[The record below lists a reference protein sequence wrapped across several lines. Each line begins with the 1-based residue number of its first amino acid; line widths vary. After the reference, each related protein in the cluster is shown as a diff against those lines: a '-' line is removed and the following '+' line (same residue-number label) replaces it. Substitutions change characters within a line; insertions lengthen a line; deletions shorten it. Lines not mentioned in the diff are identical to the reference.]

1 MIPKRIEMPVQ
12 VEEILGKLREHGYE
26 AFAVGG
32 CVRDAILGRI
42 PGDWDITTSAHPE
55 EVKQVFGHTI
65 DTGLQHGTVT
75 VMRDHIGYE
84 ITTYRIDGE
93 YEDGR
98 HPKEVVFTAELRED
112 LRRRDFTINAMA
124 YSHETGI
131 VDIFGGAE
139 DLAARRIR
147 CVGDAGE
154 RFTEDA
160 LRILRAVRFS
170 AQLGFSIEK
179 KTWQALCE
187 LAPSLVHVSKERVQV
202 ELTKTLLSDRP
213 EFIWKTEAAGLAPYI
228 SKTFPEVF
236 AAWKKQKSCAKQSLK
251 EKICSKDVPAADKD
265 AIKTETV
272 AQQGHMFVKH
282 ECETDMAGE
291 ISAAAAHLPAEKAL
305 RWSYFLAPAG
315 EGTCVRVLRE
325 LKMDNDTIDKA
336 KILSRFAFTQMEPE
350 ESAVR
355 HAMSAMEDAV
365 FDWLLL
371 LQEVLMPER
380 MDTVEMVRSL
390 ARQIRERGD
399 CIRLKTL
406 AVTGKDLIQAGI
418 QPGPALGKT
427 LHLLFEKVLE
437 NPAWN
442 EKERLLAEVEVL
454 KQSQNA
460 KTSKA

>member
-131 VDIFGGAE
+131 VDIFGGTE

-170 AQLGFSIEK
+170 AQLGFSIEEM
-179 KTWQALCE
+179 TWQALCE

-213 EFIWKTEAAGLAPYI
+213 EYIWKTEAAGLAPYI

-236 AAWKKQKSCAKQSLK
+236 AAWKERKR
-251 EKICSKDVPAADKD
+251 
-265 AIKTETV
+265 
-272 AQQGHMFVKH
+272 
-282 ECETDMAGE
+282 
-291 ISAAAAHLPAEKAL
+291 ISGAAAHLPAEKAL
-305 RWSYFLAPAG
+305 RWAYFLAPAG
-315 EGTCVRVLRE
+315 EESCVRVLRE

-336 KILSRFAFTQMEPE
+336 KILSRFAFTQIEPE
-350 ESAVR
+350 EVSVR
-355 HAMSAMEDAV
+355 RAMSAMEDMV

-380 MDTVEMVRSL
+380 MDAVEMVRSL
-390 ARQIRERGD
+390 AKQIRERSD

-442 EKERLLAEVEVL
+442 EKDRLLAEVEVL

-460 KTSKA
+460 EISKA

>member
-131 VDIFGGAE
+131 VDIFGGTE

-170 AQLGFSIEK
+170 AQLGFSIEEM
-179 KTWQALCE
+179 TWQALCE

-213 EFIWKTEAAGLAPYI
+213 EYIWKTEAAGLAPYI

-236 AAWKKQKSCAKQSLK
+236 AAWKERKC
-251 EKICSKDVPAADKD
+251 
-265 AIKTETV
+265 
-272 AQQGHMFVKH
+272 
-282 ECETDMAGE
+282 
-291 ISAAAAHLPAEKAL
+291 ISGAAAHLPAEKAL
-305 RWSYFLAPAG
+305 RWAYFLAPAG
-315 EGTCVRVLRE
+315 EESCVRVLRE

-336 KILSRFAFTQMEPE
+336 KILSRFAFTQIEPE
-350 ESAVR
+350 EVSVR
-355 HAMSAMEDAV
+355 RAMSAMEDTV

-380 MDTVEMVRSL
+380 MDAVEMVRSL
-390 ARQIRERGD
+390 AKQIRERGD

-442 EKERLLAEVEVL
+442 EKERLLTEVEVL

-460 KTSKA
+460 EISKA

>member
-98 HPKEVVFTAELRED
+98 HPKEVIFTAELRED

-139 DLAARRIR
+139 DLAAHRIR
-147 CVGDAGE
+147 CVGDARE

-170 AQLGFSIEK
+170 AQLGFSIEEM
-179 KTWQALCE
+179 TWQALCE
-187 LAPSLVHVSKERVQV
+187 LAPSLIHVSKERVQV

-213 EFIWKTEAAGLAPYI
+213 EFIWKTEAAGLSPYI

-236 AAWKKQKSCAKQSLK
+236 AAWKERERIS
-251 EKICSKDVPAADKD
+251 DV
-265 AIKTETV
+265 
-272 AQQGHMFVKH
+272 
-282 ECETDMAGE
+282 
-291 ISAAAAHLPAEKAL
+291 AAHLPSEKAL
-305 RWSYFLAPAG
+305 RWAYFLAPAG
-315 EGTCVRVLRE
+315 EESCVRVLRE
-325 LKMDNDTIDKA
+325 LKMDNDTVDKA
-336 KILSRFAFTQMEPE
+336 KILSRFVFTQIEPE
-350 ESAVR
+350 EMSVR
-355 HAMSAMEDAV
+355 RAMSAMEDTV

-371 LQEVLMPER
+371 LQEVLTPER
-380 MDTVEMVRSL
+380 MDAVEQVRLL
-390 ARQIRERGD
+390 AKRIRERGD
-399 CIRLKTL
+399 CIRLKHL
-406 AVTGKDLIQAGI
+406 AVTGKDLIHAGI

-442 EKERLLAEVEVL
+442 EKEQLLAEVEAL
-454 KQSQNA
+454 KQ
-460 KTSKA
+460 

>member
-1 MIPKRIEMPVQ
+1 MPVQ

-131 VDIFGGAE
+131 VDIFGGTE

-170 AQLGFSIEK
+170 AQLGFSIEEM
-179 KTWQALCE
+179 TWQALCE

-213 EFIWKTEAAGLAPYI
+213 EYIWKTEAAGLAPYI

-236 AAWKKQKSCAKQSLK
+236 AAWKERKR
-251 EKICSKDVPAADKD
+251 
-265 AIKTETV
+265 
-272 AQQGHMFVKH
+272 
-282 ECETDMAGE
+282 
-291 ISAAAAHLPAEKAL
+291 ISGAAAHLPAEKAL
-305 RWSYFLAPAG
+305 RWAYFLAPAG
-315 EGTCVRVLRE
+315 EESCVRVLRE

-336 KILSRFAFTQMEPE
+336 KILSRFAFTQIEPE
-350 ESAVR
+350 EVSVR
-355 HAMSAMEDAV
+355 RAMSAMEDMV

-371 LQEVLMPER
+371 LQEILMPER
-380 MDTVEMVRSL
+380 MDAVEMVRSL
-390 ARQIRERGD
+390 AKQIRERSD

-442 EKERLLAEVEVL
+442 EKARLLTEVEVL

-460 KTSKA
+460 EIRKA

>member
-131 VDIFGGAE
+131 VDIFGGTE

-170 AQLGFSIEK
+170 AQLGFSIEEM
-179 KTWQALCE
+179 TWQALCG

-213 EFIWKTEAAGLAPYI
+213 EYIWKTEAAGLAPYI

-236 AAWKKQKSCAKQSLK
+236 AAWKERKC
-251 EKICSKDVPAADKD
+251 
-265 AIKTETV
+265 
-272 AQQGHMFVKH
+272 
-282 ECETDMAGE
+282 
-291 ISAAAAHLPAEKAL
+291 ISGAAAHLPAEKAL
-305 RWSYFLAPAG
+305 RWAYFLAPAG
-315 EGTCVRVLRE
+315 EESCVRVLRE

-336 KILSRFAFTQMEPE
+336 KILSRFAFTQIEPE
-350 ESAVR
+350 EVSVR
-355 HAMSAMEDAV
+355 RAMSAMEDMV

-380 MDTVEMVRSL
+380 MDAVKMVRSL
-390 ARQIRERGD
+390 AKQIRERSD

-442 EKERLLAEVEVL
+442 EKDRLLTEVEVL

-460 KTSKA
+460 EISKA

>member
-131 VDIFGGAE
+131 VDIFGGTE

-170 AQLGFSIEK
+170 AQLGFSIEEM
-179 KTWQALCE
+179 TWQALCE

-213 EFIWKTEAAGLAPYI
+213 EYIWKTEAAGLAPYI

-236 AAWKKQKSCAKQSLK
+236 AAWKERKR
-251 EKICSKDVPAADKD
+251 
-265 AIKTETV
+265 
-272 AQQGHMFVKH
+272 
-282 ECETDMAGE
+282 
-291 ISAAAAHLPAEKAL
+291 ISGAAAHLPAEKAL
-305 RWSYFLAPAG
+305 RWAYFLAPAG
-315 EGTCVRVLRE
+315 EESCVRVLRE

-336 KILSRFAFTQMEPE
+336 KILSRFVFTQMEPE
-350 ESAVR
+350 EDAVR
-355 HAMSAMEDAV
+355 HAMSAMEDMV

-380 MDTVEMVRSL
+380 MDAVEMVRSL
-390 ARQIRERGD
+390 AKQIRERGD
-399 CIRLKTL
+399 CIRLKML

-460 KTSKA
+460 EISKA

>member
-1 MIPKRIEMPVQ
+1 MPVQ

-131 VDIFGGAE
+131 VDIFGGTE

-170 AQLGFSIEK
+170 AQLGFSIEEM
-179 KTWQALCE
+179 TWQALCE

-213 EFIWKTEAAGLAPYI
+213 EYIWKTEAAGLAPYI

-236 AAWKKQKSCAKQSLK
+236 AAWKDRKR
-251 EKICSKDVPAADKD
+251 
-265 AIKTETV
+265 
-272 AQQGHMFVKH
+272 
-282 ECETDMAGE
+282 
-291 ISAAAAHLPAEKAL
+291 ISGAAAHLPAEKAL
-305 RWSYFLAPAG
+305 RWAYFLAPAG
-315 EGTCVRVLRE
+315 EESCVRVLRE

-336 KILSRFAFTQMEPE
+336 KILSRFAFTQIEPE
-350 ESAVR
+350 EVSVR
-355 HAMSAMEDAV
+355 RAMSAMEDMV

-380 MDTVEMVRSL
+380 MDAVEMVRSL
-390 ARQIRERGD
+390 AKQIRERSD

-442 EKERLLAEVEVL
+442 EKDRLLTEVEVL

-460 KTSKA
+460 EISKA

>member
-131 VDIFGGAE
+131 VDIFGGTE

-170 AQLGFSIEK
+170 AQLGFSIEEM
-179 KTWQALCE
+179 TWQALCE

-213 EFIWKTEAAGLAPYI
+213 EYIWKTEAAGLAPYI

-236 AAWKKQKSCAKQSLK
+236 AAWKERKC
-251 EKICSKDVPAADKD
+251 
-265 AIKTETV
+265 
-272 AQQGHMFVKH
+272 
-282 ECETDMAGE
+282 
-291 ISAAAAHLPAEKAL
+291 ISGAAAHLPAEKAL
-305 RWSYFLAPAG
+305 RWAYFLAPAG
-315 EGTCVRVLRE
+315 EESCVRVLRE

-336 KILSRFAFTQMEPE
+336 KILSRFAFTQIEPE
-350 ESAVR
+350 EVSVR
-355 HAMSAMEDAV
+355 RAMSAMEDMV

-380 MDTVEMVRSL
+380 MDAVEMVRSL
-390 ARQIRERGD
+390 AKQIRERGD

-442 EKERLLAEVEVL
+442 EKDRLLAEVEVL

-460 KTSKA
+460 ETSKA

>member
-1 MIPKRIEMPVQ
+1 MIPKRIEIPVQ

-131 VDIFGGAE
+131 VDIFGGTE

-170 AQLGFSIEK
+170 AQLGFSIEEM
-179 KTWQALCE
+179 TWQALCE

-213 EFIWKTEAAGLAPYI
+213 EYIWKTEAAGLAPYI

-236 AAWKKQKSCAKQSLK
+236 AAWKERKR
-251 EKICSKDVPAADKD
+251 
-265 AIKTETV
+265 
-272 AQQGHMFVKH
+272 
-282 ECETDMAGE
+282 
-291 ISAAAAHLPAEKAL
+291 ISGAAAHLPAEKAL
-305 RWSYFLAPAG
+305 RWAYFLAPAG
-315 EGTCVRVLRE
+315 EESCVRVLRE

-336 KILSRFAFTQMEPE
+336 KILSRFAFTQIEPE
-350 ESAVR
+350 EVSVR
-355 HAMSAMEDAV
+355 RAMSAMEDMV

-380 MDTVEMVRSL
+380 MDAVEMVRSL
-390 ARQIRERGD
+390 AKQIRERSD

-442 EKERLLAEVEVL
+442 EKDRLLTEVEVL

-460 KTSKA
+460 EISKA

>member
-1 MIPKRIEMPVQ
+1 MPVQ

-131 VDIFGGAE
+131 VDIFGGTE

-170 AQLGFSIEK
+170 AQLGFSIEEM
-179 KTWQALCE
+179 TWQALCE

-213 EFIWKTEAAGLAPYI
+213 EYIWKTEAAGLAPYI

-236 AAWKKQKSCAKQSLK
+236 AAWKERKC
-251 EKICSKDVPAADKD
+251 
-265 AIKTETV
+265 
-272 AQQGHMFVKH
+272 
-282 ECETDMAGE
+282 
-291 ISAAAAHLPAEKAL
+291 ISGAAAHLPAEKAL
-305 RWSYFLAPAG
+305 RWAYFLAPAG
-315 EGTCVRVLRE
+315 EESCVRVLRE

-336 KILSRFAFTQMEPE
+336 KILSRFAFTQIEPE
-350 ESAVR
+350 EVSVR
-355 HAMSAMEDAV
+355 RAMSAMEDMV

-380 MDTVEMVRSL
+380 MDAVEMVRSL
-390 ARQIRERGD
+390 AKQIRERGD

-442 EKERLLAEVEVL
+442 EKERLLTEVEVL

-460 KTSKA
+460 ETSKA